1 MTERRSQLSFL
12 FYSDFTNS
20 PLWVQ
25 QKLLWCFVFFSL
37 SKLRPSPVI
46 CLLPDR
52 VHLFRVSPLI
62 ICNVFFFFFALR
74 PSVSPPPVPCDTF
87 SPSCDYGLSEFVAL
101 RTRTVIKQALSFT
114 RSRPAFFPFTVYY
127 ITTPLSDRQFF
138 GSSALGRRV
147 CFYTINGS
155 KQNPFRKDKNHPLL
169 STEKLLRS
177 YFSECELNVK
187 ENNEQ

>member
-1 MTERRSQLSFL
+1 MFCFFFPFQAPPLSRHL
-12 FYSDFTNS
+12 FVTWS
-20 PLWVQ
+20 
-25 QKLLWCFVFFSL
+25 C
-37 SKLRPSPVI
+37 SPVP
-46 CLLPDR
+46 CLALDYLQR
-52 VHLFRVSPLI
+52 L
-62 ICNVFFFFFALR
+62 FFFFRVTSECF
-74 PSVSPPPVPCDTF
+74 SPPPVPCDTF